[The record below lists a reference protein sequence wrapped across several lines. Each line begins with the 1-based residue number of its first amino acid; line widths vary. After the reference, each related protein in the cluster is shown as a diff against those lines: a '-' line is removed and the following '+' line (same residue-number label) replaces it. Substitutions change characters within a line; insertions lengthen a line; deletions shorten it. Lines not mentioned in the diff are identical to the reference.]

1 MTVRPEINRH
11 DLERGSAPHEGAT
24 TQRRAGLPVRKPDRD
39 RTAQKQKRKEVLFI
53 AEQVFMRVDEVAAEL
68 GVSNSYAYKL
78 IRELNKELKAAGCI
92 VINGRV
98 DRKFFHEHLYATQK
112 MKED

>member
-1 MTVRPEINRH
+1 MRGRRHSAAQGCLSGNRI
-11 DLERGSAPHEGAT
+11 G
-24 TQRRAGLPVRKPDRD
+24 RKRHK
-39 RTAQKQKRKEVLFI
+39 TKRKEVFFI
-53 AEQVFMRVDEVAAEL
+53 AEQVFMRVDEVATEL

-98 DRKFFHEHLYATQK
+98 DRRFFHEHLYATQK
-112 MKED
+112 KKED